1 MFTLDTTID
10 TIQNGKKQFVNTV
23 FANNKTIADA
33 LNGFVDAQSAY
44 TKQAVKAG
52 TDVATTLASE
62 SVKVA
67 QEASKFDYTKVADTF
82 AKAFQAKK

>member
-10 TIQNGKKQFVNTV
+10 AIQTGKKQFVNTV

-33 LNGFVDAQSAY
+33 LNGFVDAQAAY

-52 TDVATTLASE
+52 TDAATTLASE
-62 SVKVA
+62 TVKAV
-67 QEASKFDYTKVADTF
+67 QEASKMDFSKVSETF
-82 AKAFQAKK
+82 TKAFQAKK